1 MRTSIIPVGAALLL
15 AVPALAQAVDPHA
28 GHAMPAAGAAAPMD
42 HSKMNMG
49 PPPVAG
55 GDAMQGMD
63 HSGMDHSGMDH
74 GSMDH
79 SGMTNSGTNH
89 GGMAMAP
96 PPKGITRTRI
106 GPAEAA
112 LQAFSNALEVGNRD
126 LAIAR
131 LSPDLKVVED
141 GVEEGYADYLGGHLG
156 ADMEFQK
163 SVRTVLLART
173 VSRNSRTRVTIVSK
187 IRMIGN
193 RSDKPIDTIVDETAV
208 LANGPGGWK
217 IAQLEWVSAE

>member
-1 MRTSIIPVGAALLL
+1 MRKSIITAAAALLV

-28 GHAMPAAGAAAPMD
+28 GHAMPAVGAAAPMD
-42 HSKMNMG
+42 HSRMNMG
-49 PPPVAG
+49 SPPVAG
-55 GDAMQGMD
+55 SDAMQGMN
-63 HSGMDHSGMDH
+63 
-74 GSMDH
+74 H
-79 SGMTNSGTNH
+79 SGMTH

-96 PPKGITRTRI
+96 PPKGITRTGI
-106 GPAEAA
+106 GPAESA

-131 LSPDLKVVED
+131 LSLDLKVVED
-141 GVEEGYADYLGGHLG
+141 GVEESFADYVGGHLG

-163 SVRTVLLART
+163 SVRTLLLART
-173 VSRNSRTRVTIVSK
+173 VSSNSRTRVTIVSK

-217 IAQLEWVSAE
+217 IAQLAWVSAK